1 MSLSVTVR
9 AREFQVAGAEQWKA
23 LLPKA
28 VLKNGS
34 DSAVADVL
42 LTVPGRQ
49 GETSLSVCVF
59 F

>member
-1 MSLSVTVR
+1 M
-9 AREFQVAGAEQWKA
+9 AGAEQWKA

-34 DSAVADVL
+34 DSAVAYVL

-49 GETSLSVCVF
+49 GETSLSVCVCVF
-59 F
+59 LTVHNT